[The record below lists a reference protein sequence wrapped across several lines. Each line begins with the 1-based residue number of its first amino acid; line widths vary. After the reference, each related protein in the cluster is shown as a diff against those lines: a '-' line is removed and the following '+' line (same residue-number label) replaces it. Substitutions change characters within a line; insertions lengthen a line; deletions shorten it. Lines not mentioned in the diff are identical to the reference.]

1 MRRWMMM
8 ALLTLLAGEAN
19 ASCALTVAW
28 EAYGKYTNRN
38 ADGTLYG
45 IDVDLMRELGRR
57 TGCAVAFREMPF
69 KRVLIELP
77 NGAIDV
83 STSVNRTPEREA
95 YARFSA
101 AYYQQSVT
109 LFVKADSLGRY
120 RLKSLPDAEAEK
132 FRIGVVGGYYYG
144 EEFEALRRQ
153 PGFGAMVEEASDH
166 AANLRK
172 LMEGRVQGV
181 LSDGAEVIL
190 DESRKAG
197 YDGLVVAYPINL
209 PKPGV
214 HLMFSRKSV
223 PADVVARI
231 DEALAAMRDDGSLL
245 AIMNRY
251 GS

>member
-1 MRRWMMM
+1 M
-8 ALLTLLAGEAN
+8 AFLTLLAGEAN

-28 EAYGKYTNRN
+28 EAYGKYTNRD
-38 ADGTLYG
+38 ADGALYG
-45 IDVDLMRELGRR
+45 VDVDLMRELGRR
-57 TGCAVAFREMPF
+57 INCAIAFREMPF
-69 KRVLIELP
+69 KRVLVELP
-77 NGAIDV
+77 NGTIDI

-101 AYYQQSVT
+101 PYYQQTVA

-120 RLKSLPDAEAEK
+120 RLKSLADAKAEK

-144 EEFEALRRQ
+144 EEFEALRRK
-153 PGFGAMVEEASDH
+153 PGFDAMVEEASDH

-172 LMEGRVQGV
+172 LMEGRIQGV
-181 LSDGAEVIL
+181 LSDGAEVIQ
-190 DESRKAG
+190 DEARKAG
-197 YDGLVVAYPINL
+197 YGGLVAPYPISL

-223 PADVVARI
+223 SADTVARI